1 MEGFILTSLLF
12 NKRAI
17 VLLAYVFIFAPVSV
31 LAEPVR
37 ISYSAIS
44 WLMTPV

>member
-1 MEGFILTSLLF
+1 MTELVLLM
-12 NKRAI
+12 RAI
-17 VLLAYVFIFAPVSV
+17 VFLAYFFILAPMSL

-44 WLMTPV
+44 WSLAACRL